1 MKITLTKEERLAL
14 RDLVDCLGVN
24 PDIVFPP
31 RDDVSLNKVVITAY
45 STTVSSPFEDT
56 ITIETEYVKDVV
68 DLVISAIWGL
78 KGIPW
83 FLALRKLLGFQV
95 FGHLIKAWKHLV
107 KAFEILKSESDKRIE
122 KRFEEF
128 AAIPE
133 VKIFGEDMDIYIEDF
148 AKKWGTD
155 NTES

>member
-1 MKITLTKEERLAL
+1 MKITLTKEERLAF
-14 RDLVDCLGVN
+14 RELVDCLGVN
-24 PDIVFPP
+24 PDIIFPP
-31 RDDVSLNKVVITAY
+31 RNDALLNKVVITTY
-45 STTVSSPFEDT
+45 STTVSSPLEDT
-56 ITIETEYVKDVV
+56 LELETEYVKDVV

-83 FLALRKLLGFQV
+83 FLALKKLLGFQV

-107 KAFEILKSESDKRIE
+107 KAFEILAPEFD
-122 KRFEEF
+122 KRFEKF

-133 VKIFGEDMDIYIEDF
+133 VKIFGEDMDMYIEDF

-155 NTES
+155 NSA

>member
-1 MKITLTKEERLAL
+1 MKITMTKEERLAF
-14 RDLVDCLGVN
+14 RELVDCLGVN

-31 RDDVSLNKVVITAY
+31 RNDVLLNKVVITTY
-45 STTVSSPFEDT
+45 STTVSSPLEDT
-56 ITIETEYVKDVV
+56 LELETEYVKDLV

-78 KGIPW
+78 RGIPW

-107 KAFEILKSESDKRIE
+107 KAFEILKSDSKFD

-133 VKIFGEDMDIYIEDF
+133 VKIFGEDMDMYIEDF

>member
-1 MKITLTKEERLAL
+1 MKITMTKEERLAF
-14 RDLVDCLGVN
+14 RELVDCLGVN
-24 PDIVFPP
+24 PDIIFPP
-31 RDDVSLNKVVITAY
+31 RNDALLNKVVITTY
-45 STTVSSPFEDT
+45 STTVSSPLEDT
-56 ITIETEYVKDVV
+56 LELETEYVKDVV

-78 KGIPW
+78 RGIPW
-83 FLALRKLLGFQV
+83 FLALKKLLGFQV

-107 KAFEILKSESDKRIE
+107 KAFEILAPEFD

-133 VKIFGEDMDIYIEDF
+133 VKIFGEDMDMYIEDF

>member
-14 RDLVDCLGVN
+14 RELVDCLGIN

-31 RDDVSLNKVVITAY
+31 RDDVPLNKVVITTY

-56 ITIETEYVKDVV
+56 ITMETEYVKDVV

-78 KGIPW
+78 RGIPW
-83 FLALRKLLGFQV
+83 FLVLRKLGFQV

-107 KAFEILKSESDKRIE
+107 KAFEILESEFD
-122 KRFEEF
+122 KRFEE
-128 AAIPE
+128 ICTVPE
-133 VKIFGEDMDIYIEDF
+133 VKIFGEDMDMYIEDF